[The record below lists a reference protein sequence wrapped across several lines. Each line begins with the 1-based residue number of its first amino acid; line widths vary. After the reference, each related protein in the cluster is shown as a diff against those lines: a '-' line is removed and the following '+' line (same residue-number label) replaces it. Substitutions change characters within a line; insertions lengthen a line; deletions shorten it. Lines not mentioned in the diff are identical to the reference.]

1 MLNSK
6 LLCSS
11 LNGGNIVKPGDYN
24 YILTIGQTADSST
37 PGNIIYGFYKKSD
50 TNIIGSIE
58 PEFSPLTRMYFIC
71 EQDSNPE
78 TVTWYLQRER
88 GFGTPD
94 RGYPLYFG
102 RADLRILRTDYET
115 VSFYWGYMCTYNN
128 MPFSPQDIIVGTQI
142 PIWLSSSDPPPWA

>member
-1 MLNSK
+1 MFNSK

-11 LNGGNIVKPGDYN
+11 QWGNIVKPGAYN
-24 YILTIGQTADSST
+24 YILTIGQIADSST

-58 PEFSPLTRMYFIC
+58 PEFSPLTRMYFIY

-102 RADLRILRTDYET
+102 RADLRTLRTDYET
-115 VSFYWGYMCTYNN
+115 VSFYWGYLCTYDN
-128 MPFSPQDIIVGTQI
+128 MPFSPQDITVGTQI
-142 PIWLSSSDPPPWA
+142 PIWLSSSNPPPWA